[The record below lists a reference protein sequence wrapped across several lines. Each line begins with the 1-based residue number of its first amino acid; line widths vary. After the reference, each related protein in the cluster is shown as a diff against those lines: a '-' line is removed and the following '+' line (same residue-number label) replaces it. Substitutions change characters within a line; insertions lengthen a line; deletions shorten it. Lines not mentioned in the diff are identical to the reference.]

1 MSQILENKQMVHIV
15 SEVIVLIGL
24 TFYFNQKNKKLLN
37 HIEDLAQRIEEQEDL
52 LQKHENIIK
61 KLVASINEIHGNNSV
76 VSNIKNV
83 SQESSKKYKAVSQK
97 HAPPKSLPPKSLPPQ
112 SLPPQS
118 LPPQSLP
125 QEQGIKRLFSSFQNF
140 NLEKVSQDDLD
151 ANLEQNLQKITED
164 TLIMEDLDDDNS
176 ENDDNSEDLDSA
188 IPEELNELIKLDTE
202 DLSLKK
208 QQ

>member
-24 TFYFNQKNKKLLN
+24 TFYFNQKNKKLMN

-61 KLVASINEIHGNNSV
+61 KLVASVNELQGNNSAV
-76 VSNIKNV
+76 QNHKNV
-83 SQESSKKYKAVSQK
+83 SQESSKKYKDVPQRRT
-97 HAPPKSLPPKSLPPQ
+97 HPKSVPPQ
-112 SLPPQS
+112 SVPPQS
-118 LPPQSLP
+118 VPPQSVP
-125 QEQGIKRLFSSFQNF
+125 PRPQGIKRLFSSFQNF
-140 NLEKVSQDDLD
+140 NLEKSSQDDLD
-151 ANLEQNLQKITED
+151 ANLEKNLQKITED

-176 ENDDNSEDLDSA
+176 DDDENSEDLDSA
-188 IPEELNELIKLDTE
+188 IAEELNELVKIDTE